1 MAVLIATL
9 VRLAFD
15 VEVDPT
21 GCGIAI
27 GGTEGLNGLT
37 NRPLVVGRDWVQLYA
52 LEPSLPSKCAAAA
65 DGEKDLIP
73 LTAGYESERQV
84 RPRLC
89 ATERFRVDIEGH
101 RCHGERGAGGNRR
114 AVEVVYLERLGTD
127 PTAQFIALAHGE
139 RYCREADAR
148 VLRERIPFDAEGSF
162 FPMQDAG
169 IWRGRATND
178 GPFAMSLLKRR

>member
-52 LEPSLPSKCAAAA
+52 LEPSLPAKCAAAA
-65 DGEKDLIP
+65 HGEKDLIS
-73 LTAGYESERQV
+73 LTAGYKLERYV
-84 RPRLC
+84 C
-89 ATERFRVDIEGH
+89 KGTGTTERFRVDIEGH
-101 RCHGERGAGGNRR
+101 RCHGERGAG
-114 AVEVVYLERLGTD
+114 
-127 PTAQFIALAHGE
+127 
-139 RYCREADAR
+139 
-148 VLRERIPFDAEGSF
+148 
-162 FPMQDAG
+162 
-169 IWRGRATND
+169 
-178 GPFAMSLLKRR
+178 